1 MVLSSIV
8 PSKSRF
14 AAASFGCLFL
24 MCQLH
29 IIAELVHHFH
39 EGPVD
44 DLLTM
49 VILGSSGVAI
59 DIKA

>member
-1 MVLSSIV
+1 MEFLLDIIPIYRSSV
-8 PSKSRF
+8 S
-14 AAASFGCLFL
+14 CLFL
-24 MCQLH
+24 ICQFH